1 MKKYL
6 MTGIAALA
14 LGAGFTSC
22 SHDIEPITQED
33 LNKIEAQ
40 KVVDNYNQAFIKTF
54 GQPAA
59 NQTWGFGTSMTR
71 AFTRAH
77 DDGRIDVNG
86 NEWKTKPEVT
96 AAEAR
101 AVFDYVNRVKTSI
114 PHYSE
119 TAPENLTTYYCTQV
133 WGGNNHVESDVADE
147 RTYPNYD
154 QKRNGQSG
162 NVYGPSKM
170 NNLHIAM
177 STDKGEIGI
186 DDNGNLVGDW
196 VHINNF
202 NASENTNYGGN
213 TGVTNGGTLD
223 FAYQSSEDSKYH
235 NKWII
240 IDGQYITDSEG
251 VNHAG
256 KYYVC
261 FDFYSCK
268 NDVYTNFQK
277 PGTGNV
283 EVPGAYATTADAI
296 AAGAKDRNGNLVQ
309 SNWSIGNVVGG
320 NMCIP
325 ANDIYTDWII
335 RLVNATPIVNNDYDI
350 RVIAED
356 LNAASTTDK
365 VNSDWD
371 FNDVVFDVKYLDTP
385 VDGKNV
391 KIRVV
396 AAGGTYPLYVAGQEV
411 HALFGQST
419 NVMINTKAS
428 AYGRSYE
435 TQELPVFYIKDDNA
449 KSTNGKSIM
458 VEVDKGS
465 GKIEMTAEVGKPAA
479 KIGVSPNFNYCMER
493 VDITTEYPLFQT
505 WVTTATPATGWWD
518 SEIGK

>member
-59 NQTWGFGTSMTR
+59 NQTWGFGTATR
-71 AFTRAH
+71 AITRTYN
-77 DDGRIDVNG
+77 VQG
-86 NEWKTKPEVT
+86 NLWHEPKPEGFNLKYDAKVT
-96 AAEAR
+96 TEEMNK
-101 AVFDYVNRVKTSI
+101 VFDYVNKPTNVETVNQI
-114 PHYSE
+114 PYTNYWVSQIWE
-119 TAPENLTTYYCTQV
+119 
-133 WGGNNHVESDVADE
+133 GDV
-147 RTYPNYD
+147 N
-154 QKRNGQSG
+154 KN
-162 NVYGPSKM
+162 
-170 NNLHIAM
+170 
-177 STDKGEIGI
+177 DKGEMAPVSHSYP
-186 DDNGNLVGDW
+186 DQNGAITDITGGAQMDKLMIKESANGDW
-196 VHINNF
+196 IHCNNF
-202 NASENTNYGGN
+202 NGATNNDYKEGGEGGRTLMLNSGTYSFGYTNSQASY
-213 TGVTNGGTLD
+213 
-223 FAYQSSEDSKYH
+223 FSEKY
-235 NKWII
+235 II
-240 IDGQYITDSEG
+240 VPGEKIDASLKGF
-251 VNHAG
+251 
-256 KYYVC
+256 YYVC
-261 FDFYSCK
+261 FDFERG
-268 NDVYTNFQK
+268 YT
-277 PGTGNV
+277 
-283 EVPGAYATTADAI
+283 DAEW
-296 AAGAKDRNGNLVQ
+296 AQEETKGSYEAWNGNNYQGGWNFSLKGKLNEDQVKAA
-309 SNWSIGNVVGG
+309 IGKVNGKDIQNIVIKGYLYGDKHCDGDG
-320 NMCIP
+320 N
-325 ANDIYTDWII
+325 YTDWIVRI
-335 RLVNATPIVNNDYDI
+335 SPAEEVKIENSDYDI

-385 VDGKNV
+385 VDGNNV

-411 HALFGQST
+411 HALFGKSP

-428 AYGRSYE
+428 AYGSSYE

-449 KSTNGKSIM
+449 RSSNGKSIM

-493 VDITTEYPLFQT
+493 VDITTQYPLFQT